1 MPWISISAASGDTQ
15 RRMAQCF
22 ASAPGWP
29 PVAVRWTQPR
39 ARIGKLRSAPAV
51 FDELGKGMELAD
63 SLAGQIERTISV
75 MPHALDIVRPV
86 SPPLPR

>member
-1 MPWISISAASGDTQ
+1 MPWISISAAIGDTQ

-29 PVAVRWTQPR
+29 PVAVRCDPAQL
-39 ARIGKLRSAPAV
+39 RIGKLRSAPAI

-63 SLAGQIERTISV
+63 TFGSQIERTVSV
-75 MPHALDIVRPV
+75 MPRALDIVGRLIAV
-86 SPPLPR
+86 WHR